1 MPVTPFTDFVAENE
15 EGLTTFSRKPFSFN
29 DLLLAPRVGLEPTTN
44 RLTDVLVAWPFRA
57 ETVRVVGCYGN
68 PMRLASTVVRLR
80 ALAKNH
86 GNSELARV
94 QFGRIRKRNRPVPRG
109 ASAAGRCRWTSS
121 APSRRLPP
129 QRPVRLLRDGFRLL
143 LCRIIST
150 RSAGTPSASASRTQ
164 TAGLGKPGHSPNG
177 ARCWRGRPPAGPARR
192 GTASLP
198 LATSAGVRRSSWPA
212 PGARLPPIRAGLGG
226 GRDVGAGDR
235 LVSAEVEGEN
245 GAGGSRGPGRGR
257 HRASPCGSRWG

>member
-109 ASAAGRCRWTSS
+109 APASQWRKV
-121 APSRRLPP
+121 L
-129 QRPVRLLRDGFRLL
+129 
-143 LCRIIST
+143 
-150 RSAGTPSASASRTQ
+150 AGTPARRASSARDSLASPRNVRRCPPKLVARPRCPAPAYQ
-164 TAGLGKPGHSPNG
+164 SGPGRWPGRRRRRPSCICRG
-177 ARCWRGRPPAGPARR
+177 RGREWRGRQPRAWPW
-192 GTASLP
+192 SSSCKP
-198 LATSAGVRRSSWPA
+198 LW
-212 PGARLPPIRAGLGG
+212 
-226 GRDVGAGDR
+226 
-235 LVSAEVEGEN
+235 E
-245 GAGGSRGPGRGR
+245 
-257 HRASPCGSRWG
+257 

>member
-1 MPVTPFTDFVAENE
+1 M
-15 EGLTTFSRKPFSFN
+15 S
-29 DLLLAPRVGLEPTTN
+29 APRPGLEPGTN

-121 APSRRLPP
+121 ASSRRLRP
-129 QRPVRLLRDGFRLL
+129 QRPVRLLRAGFRLL
-143 LCRIIST
+143 LRRIIYPL
-150 RSAGTPSASASRTQ
+150 RKPLRRHPQRLRQPEEGRHAGEAPAVLPVAQR
-164 TAGLGKPGHSPNG
+164 ANGH
-177 ARCWRGRPPAGPARR
+177 ARPPGQL
-192 GTASLP
+192 S
-198 LATSAGVRRSSWPA
+198 
-212 PGARLPPIRAGLGG
+212 
-226 GRDVGAGDR
+226 VGQPR
-235 LVSAEVEGEN
+235 FPSQRPQVSAEARGPPPLP
-245 GAGGSRGPGRGR
+245 GSRLSE
-257 HRASPCGSRWG
+257 RAWAVAGT